1 MCVGGGGGGGGGG
14 GEIGKR
20 LHVIHVH
27 AAQVVEH

>member
-1 MCVGGGGGGGGGG
+1 MSGGGGGGGG

-27 AAQVVEH
+27 VAQVVEH

>member
-1 MCVGGGGGGGGGG
+1 MCVGGGGGG

-27 AAQVVEH
+27 VAQVVEH